1 MLINSG
7 KDIAAEMEQ
16 PDNLTPQTPAN
27 GGQGLVRKWAPISVL
42 ALSLAIILIDAT
54 LLNVSLSYIIRDL
67 NTTIQKVQWVITA
80 YSLTIAMLMITGGRL
95 GDLYGRKKMFMLGA
109 FIFAVGSLIC
119 SLSKNVPT
127 MIVGE
132 SVIEGIGAA
141 LMMPAT
147 MSLLV
152 STYRGR
158 DRALAFGIWGGVAGA
173 STAIGPLLG
182 GWITTNYSW
191 RWAFRINVVVAAVLI
206 AGSFLIK
213 ESRDREEKPQ
223 LDWLGVILSS
233 SGMFFLVW
241 GIIESSTYGWV
252 KANEPFSLFGWTFGT
267 VSICLCSIILG
278 LIVLAGFILWE
289 RRREKGCCTPLVSLK
304 LFRNSQFVSGASIT
318 GIVAMGQAGLVFSL
332 PVFLQAVRGKDA
344 FHTGLALLPMSIG
357 ALIAAPIAGVWS
369 NRVGS
374 KLPVQAGL
382 LVSLSGFFYQIYIWN
397 VDSTAASF
405 IPGLFLL
412 GVGIGMMMGQINNL
426 TLSAV
431 SVEQAGEASGV
442 NNTFRQLGM
451 TLGTALIGAIIISSI
466 SSGMVSRVQ
475 KSSVIPEEGL
485 VNKAN
490 VEDAVR
496 EQVSNIEF
504 GGGANLPDFLPE
516 DIKGEIVSIGH
527 ESVTHANRLAIIFAA
542 GFMLLAFFMSFLL
555 PSRHK
560 QVQVHGESIAV
571 K

>member
-1 MLINSG
+1 
-7 KDIAAEMEQ
+7 MEAWMDR
-16 PDNLTPQTPAN
+16 DNQDNQDNQAGVL
-27 GGQGLVRKWAPISVL
+27 RKWAPLFVL

-67 NTTIQKVQWVITA
+67 DTTIQKVQWVITA

-95 GDLYGRKKMFMLGA
+95 GDLYGRKKMFVLGA

-119 SLSKNVPT
+119 SFSKNVPT
-127 MIVGE
+127 MIIGE

-152 STYRGR
+152 SNYRGR

-191 RWAFRINVVVAAVLI
+191 RWAFRINVLVAAVLI
-206 AGSFLIK
+206 AGSFLVK

-241 GIIESSTYGWV
+241 GIIESSTYGWL

-267 VSICLCSIILG
+267 FSICFYSMVLG
-278 LIVLAGFILWE
+278 LAILTGFVLWE
-289 RRREKGCCTPLVSLK
+289 RRRERGRRTPLVSIK
-304 LFRNSQFVSGASIT
+304 LFRNRQFISGASIT
-318 GIVAMGQAGLVFSL
+318 GIVAMGQAGLIFSL
-332 PVFLQAVRGKDA
+332 PVFLQAVRGYDA
-344 FHTGLALLPMSIG
+344 FHTGLALLPLSVG
-357 ALIAAPIAGVWS
+357 ALIAAPVSGVLS
-369 NRVGS
+369 NRIGS

-382 LVSLSGFFYQIYIWN
+382 LLTFIGFVYQIAIWN
-397 VDSTAASF
+397 VDSTTSSF

-451 TLGTALIGAIIISSI
+451 TLGTAVIGAVIIASI
-466 SSGMVSRVQ
+466 SSGMINGV
-475 KSSVIPEEGL
+475 KESSVIPEPFKVG
-485 VNKAN
+485 
-490 VEDAVR
+490 VEEAVR

-504 GGGANLPDFLPE
+504 GGGAELPAGIPQ
-516 DIKGEIVSIGH
+516 EISDEIIGIAH
-527 ESVTHANRLAIIFAA
+527 QSVTKANRTAIIFAA
-542 GFMLLAFFMSFLL
+542 CFMLLAFFMSFLL
-555 PSRHK
+555 PGYRK
-560 QVQVHGESIAV
+560 EEQAGESVAAL
-571 K
+571 